1 MIELWQV
8 PLLFAA
14 GAVAGLVDSIA
25 GGGGLIT
32 LPVLLGLGMDP
43 RAALGTNKLQSTF
56 GSATATFHY
65 AAAGTMSLREC
76 ARGFGLTFIG
86 AIGGA
91 LVVQLIDAAV
101 LRQVI
106 PFLLVAIAV
115 FVWLRPKLGET
126 DLHPRMPRGLFDLIF
141 GLALGF
147 YDGFFGPGTGTF
159 WTMAFVLG
167 LGFNLTKA
175 TGSTKAMNFA
185 SNIAS
190 LLVFIIAGQVVYT
203 AGLIMGAGQLIGAR
217 IGSRMVVSRGTRF
230 IRPIFL
236 TTVLAISAKLIYD
249 VFFKPH

>member
-1 MIELWQV
+1 MIELWHV
-8 PLLFAA
+8 PLLFAGGAIA
-14 GAVAGLVDSIA
+14 GFVDSIA

-32 LPVLLGLGMDP
+32 LPVLLGVGMDP

-56 GSATATFHY
+56 GAATATYHY

-76 ARGFGLTFIG
+76 ARGFAMTFIG
-86 AIGGA
+86 AIIGA
-91 LVVQLIDAAV
+91 LAVQLIDAAV
-101 LRQVI
+101 LRRVI
-106 PFLLVAIAV
+106 PFLLISIAL
-115 FVWLRPKLGET
+115 FVWLRPKLGEA
-126 DLHPRMPRGLFDLIF
+126 DLHPRMSRGLFDFVL

-147 YDGFFGPGTGTF
+147 YDGFFGPGVGTF

-190 LLVFIIAGQVVYT
+190 LLVFIAAGQVVYT

-217 IGSRMVVSRGTRF
+217 LGSRIVVSRGTRF

-236 TTVLAISAKLIYD
+236 ATVLAISAKLVYD
-249 VFFKPH
+249 AFLKPH

>member
-43 RAALGTNKLQSTF
+43 RTALGTNKLQSTF

-101 LRQVI
+101 LRRVI

-230 IRPIFL
+230 IRPVFL
-236 TTVLAISAKLIYD
+236 TAVLVISAKLIYD
-249 VFFKPH
+249 AFLKPH